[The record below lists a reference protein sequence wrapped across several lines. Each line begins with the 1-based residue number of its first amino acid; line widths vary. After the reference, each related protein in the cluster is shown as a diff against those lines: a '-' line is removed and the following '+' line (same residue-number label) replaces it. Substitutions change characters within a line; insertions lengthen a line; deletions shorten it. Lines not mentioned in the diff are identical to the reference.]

1 MVRVHKSI
9 LDRQQLPRELVT
21 PKIWAERYEQIN
33 AFEQYLSQQGVL
45 VRKFF
50 LHISKDEQRKR
61 FLRRLAQPDK
71 NWKFSPGDVKEREH
85 YDEYMKAY
93 EDTIRHTAT
102 PWAPWHVIPA
112 DRKWLMRLLVSASII
127 DAIESIDP
135 RFPEVD
141 PAVRAEFARLKA
153 ELEKEAEQ
161 ANEGQEAKEEPAL
174 KEKKKTKKE
183 KAENAENAATEEK
196 KA

>member
-1 MVRVHKSI
+1 M
-9 LDRQQLPRELVT
+9 
-21 PKIWAERYEQIN
+21 
-33 AFEQYLSQQGVL
+33 L

-61 FLRRLAQPDK
+61 FLRRLDQPDK

-85 YDEYMKAY
+85 YDDYMKAY

-112 DRKWLMRLLVSASII
+112 DRKWLMRLLVSAAII

-141 PAVRAEFARLKA
+141 PAVRAEFARLKE
-153 ELEKEAEQ
+153 ELEKERRRR
-161 ANEGQEAKEEPAL
+161 
-174 KEKKKTKKE
+174 TKGKSRR
-183 KAENAENAATEEK
+183 KNRRRKSRKRRKRRKRRSRNRS
-196 KA
+196 